1 MSKLTTLDKEWHKT
15 LEQYQLAT
23 DEDLKEVLG
32 MALNRLEVEIN
43 EAIRKEL

>member
-23 DEDLKEVLG
+23 DKDLKEVLE
-32 MALNRLEVEIN
+32 MALNRLEVEID
-43 EAIRKEL
+43 EANRKEL